1 MRILIVRFRQMGDTI
16 LTTVVMNTLKA
27 TFPHCTIDV
36 ILNENICSLF
46 NGHPSIDNIIPFS
59 KNERH
64 NSFKYIKKVWQ
75 TVRHTHYDVIIDMRS
90 TMSTMLFAL
99 FSPNTKYRIGLK
111 KSYTRL
117 AFNYIV
123 NPCQKDESMIE
134 HNLAMLKPL
143 ETIAQ
148 IKYNKYFSVSIS
160 HEEEE
165 NYKKYL
171 IKEGISFDKPILLIG
186 VTAKLAHKTWS
197 EESMKEIIRKIILTY
212 PDSQLIFNYA
222 PGEEEDNARKI
233 YTELGNPK
241 QVFIN
246 IQAKSQRELVALA
259 SVVTFYF
266 GNEGGA
272 RHIIHACGKPSFVVC
287 SPQISIKTWIPQ
299 NDIPAKGLH
308 NTVSEELVWE
318 KIQQFIVD
326 HDVRMK

>member
-36 ILNENICSLF
+36 ILNENIYSLF

-59 KNERH
+59 KSERH

-148 IKYNKYFSVSIS
+148 IKYDKYFSVSIS

-171 IKEGISFDKPILLIG
+171 LKEGISFDKPILLIG

-326 HDVRMK
+326 YDVRMK